1 MILTNHPTAG
11 GTHLPDMTI
20 ITPVYSQGQAIAYVA
35 SRGHHSDIGGIQ
47 PGSMP
52 AFSKH
57 IEEEGAQF
65 VSFKIVKEGVFNEA
79 ELVEVLTNQ
88 PNEQNPLIVGT
99 RNLKDNIADF
109 KAQIAA
115 NKRGIELLTGLI
127 EEYSLIYVQA
137 YMFHI

>member
-1 MILTNHPTAG
+1 M
-11 GTHLPDMTI
+11 PDMTI
-20 ITPVYSQGQAIAYVA
+20 ITPVYQNGRAIAYVA

-52 AFSKH
+52 AFSRH

-65 VSFKIVKEGVFNEA
+65 VGFKIVKDGVFNEA
-79 ELVEVLTNQ
+79 EVTSILNNQ
-88 PNEQNPLIVGT
+88 PKDVNPLITGT

-115 NKRGIELLTGLI
+115 NNRGI
-127 EEYSLIYVQA
+127 
-137 YMFHI
+137 